1 MIPGPDPV
9 LDPGALER
17 LRDSIGEEF
26 LGELVG
32 TFLDDAPVQL
42 STLRSA
48 VERGDA
54 EEARRAAHT
63 LKGNGATFGA
73 NAFSELCRGL
83 EERAKS
89 ADLADAEKLVAEVE
103 AEYAR
108 VEAALAAAARRGEP
122 T

>member
-1 MIPGPDPV
+1 MTAAPEPV
-9 LDPGALER
+9 VDAETIDR

-32 TFLDDAPVQL
+32 TFLDDAPRQL
-42 STLRSA
+42 EALRSA

-54 EEARRAAHT
+54 EVARRAAHT

-89 ADLADAEKLVAEVE
+89 GDLSDAGDLLAQVE

-108 VEAALAAAARRGEP
+108 VEVALSAARGGGSS
-122 T
+122 